1 MIYPIQ
7 PKKKKNDIE
16 VCETLASIK
25 TFKKKKKKT
34 LLSIKLINFYLGHNN
49 QLIDPWRYKSS
60 LALHQVMCSA

>member
-25 TFKKKKKKT
+25 TFKKKKT